1 MSSRYALLIGVGEC
15 QHQPWSLP
23 VTVKDMQAVYQI
35 LVAPDFCGYPPENI
49 RLLHD
54 ETATRD
60 NILDGLAW
68 LKEQASLNPECTI
81 LIYYSGHGWLDLAT
95 DNYYLIPHDVA
106 GDRQLANSALSASD
120 FTKAIQEIKCQR
132 VLVVIDSCYAQGMA
146 ATKGAQNE
154 QNPLEIPFGFW
165 PTATPKSITTLS
177 QGKGRAVFTSCD
189 KNEKS
194 WIRRDA
200 LMSIYTYHFIE
211 ALQGAGNLPD
221 DTVVR
226 LSHLMNYLGKTVPQT
241 TWNQFGTTQTPN
253 FNISNQD
260 FAVAIALLRGG
271 KGLPPEGWNAVKD
284 EAAEKMRQII
294 QAIGAN
300 SMAAGGD
307 IAGVQGQN
315 TINGPTNVAMGGGS
329 IHTTSHHTTS
339 QDSYTTNN
347 QGSKTYNHPIFNQ
360 QGATNYHAEGGTIY
374 SSQGGEMHVGD
385 RITYHQVEPTKPK
398 ATFGKLVKG
407 IAKKFTY
414 LEQTPPFDADDMWRI
429 LKNESSEGFEKF
441 DLEVFK
447 LVASYCCYYCNR
459 RIPPSEEYRNF
470 GEMDYFERARQFSRQ
485 GKLSDCV
492 PTLSSIIKSR
502 DMAELIRGME

>member
-35 LVAPDFCGYPPENI
+35 IVAPDFCGYPQENVH
-49 RLLHD
+49 LLHD

-60 NILDGLAW
+60 NILEGLAW

-81 LIYYSGHGWLDLAT
+81 LIYYSGHGWLDLVT
-95 DNYYLIPHDVA
+95 KNYYLIPHDVA
-106 GDRQLANSALSASD
+106 GDLPLANTALSAED
-120 FTKAIQEIKCQR
+120 FTKAIQEIKSQR

-146 ATKGAQNE
+146 ATK
-154 QNPLEIPFGFW
+154 EITRGFE
-165 PTATPKSITTLS
+165 PTAIPKSITNALS

-241 TWNQFGTTQTPN
+241 ASSQFREIQTPN
-253 FNISNQD
+253 FDISNQD
-260 FAVAIALLRGG
+260 FAVSIALLRGG

-294 QAIGAN
+294 QAIGAD
-300 SMAAGGD
+300 SLAAGGD
-307 IAGVQGQN
+307 IVGVQGKN
-315 TINGPTNVAMGGGS
+315 TGNVAMGGSS

-360 QGATNYHAEGGTIY
+360 QGSTNYHAEGGGTIY
-374 SSQGGEMHVGD
+374 SSQGSMYNSQGGEIHVGD
-385 RITYHQVEPTKPK
+385 RITYHQVEPTKTK
-398 ATFGKLVKG
+398 ATFAKLVKG
-407 IAKKFTY
+407 IAKNFTY
-414 LEQTPPFDADDMWRI
+414 LEQTPPFDADDIWKI
-429 LKNESSEGFEKF
+429 LKDESGEGFEKF
-441 DLEVFK
+441 DLAVFK

-470 GEMDYFERARQFSRQ
+470 GEMDYFERARQFRQQ
-485 GKLSDCV
+485 GKLSACL